1 MSPGTLEAKSL
12 FKIGWGK
19 LLAYIAIDRI
29 EWQSK
34 ATFKSRMTRPP
45 ELCEVKGIKDGGQ
58 ALDIKLFKLG
68 PEQNAEFGMHKTIL
82 AHFTYEE

>member
-1 MSPGTLEAKSL
+1 
-12 FKIGWGK
+12 
-19 LLAYIAIDRI
+19 
-29 EWQSK
+29 
-34 ATFKSRMTRPP
+34 MTRPP

-58 ALDIKLFKLG
+58 PLDIKLFKLG